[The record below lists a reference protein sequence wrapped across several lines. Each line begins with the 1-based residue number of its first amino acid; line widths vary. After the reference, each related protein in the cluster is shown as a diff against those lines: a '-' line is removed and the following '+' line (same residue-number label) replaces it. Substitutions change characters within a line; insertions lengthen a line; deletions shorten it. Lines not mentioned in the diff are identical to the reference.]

1 MRHAHSRSQLEE
13 QQQLS
18 VPPRFTRSPKCS
30 RDDVAAAAAAVEV
43 PTSRQN
49 SWKAW
54 RLKLLGL
61 LDSPG
66 TSWLLMLMTLFVI
79 FQEDFKYAVMPP
91 SADLGFEIVTL
102 IFLLLFL
109 IEIGEQILAYI
120 STPPSRDCRLMSYQ
134 H

>member
-1 MRHAHSRSQLEE
+1 
-13 QQQLS
+13 
-18 VPPRFTRSPKCS
+18 
-30 RDDVAAAAAAVEV
+30 
-43 PTSRQN
+43 
-49 SWKAW
+49 
-54 RLKLLGL
+54 
-61 LDSPG
+61 
-66 TSWLLMLMTLFVI
+66 MLMTLFVI